1 MKETSAKP
9 ALRISHIVHGRM
21 NVGNRVH
28 YLIDPKGKGSEH
40 AVPESVVLK
49 RWRKRQFPN
58 HTFSGARP
66 SSTLWRAV
74 HQAFGENLSQWVG
87 RSALEIAEET
97 KSKRAG
103 LKGSA
108 FLSLPSAETL
118 YALFMTCGHERLQ
131 TLIARHSSPEHR
143 GKSGIPDLFLFA
155 TNQTTGLPTIARFV
169 EVKKPEE
176 PASAV
181 QLAEIDF
188 LNVLGLHARVLRLI
202 EAE

>member
-21 NVGNRVH
+21 HVGNRVK
-28 YLIDPKGKGSEH
+28 YLIDPKGKGGEH
-40 AVPESVVLK
+40 DVPETVVLK

-58 HTFSGARP
+58 HTFSGSRL
-66 SSTLWRAV
+66 SSTLRRAV
-74 HQAFGENLSQWVG
+74 HQAFGGNLSQWVG
-87 RSALEIAEET
+87 RSVLEIDENI
-97 KSKRAG
+97 KSNRVG
-103 LKGSA
+103 LKTGD

-118 YALFMTCGHERLQ
+118 HALFMTCGLVRLQ
-131 TLIARHSSPEHR
+131 TIIARHTSPEHK
-143 GKSGIPDLFLFA
+143 GKSGVPDLFLFA
-155 TNQTTGLPTIARFV
+155 TNQATGLPSIARFV

-188 LNVLGLHARVLRLI
+188 LNGLGLHARVLRLI

>member
-9 ALRISHIVHGRM
+9 ALRISHIVYGRM
-21 NVGNRVH
+21 AVKNRVH

-58 HTFSGARP
+58 HTFSGSRL

-74 HQAFGENLSQWVG
+74 HQAFGDKLHQWVG
-87 RSALEIAEET
+87 RSALDFAEHI
-97 KSKRAG
+97 KSKRVG
-103 LKGSA
+103 LKKKGH
-108 FLSLPSAETL
+108 LSLPSAETL
-118 YALFMTCGHERLQ
+118 YALFMTCGLERSQ
-131 TLIARHSSPEHR
+131 AIIARHTSTEHK
-143 GKSGIPDLFLFA
+143 GKSGVPDLFLFA

-188 LNVLGLHARVLRLI
+188 LNGLGLHARVLRLI

>member
-9 ALRISHIVHGRM
+9 ALRISHIVHGRIH
-21 NVGNRVH
+21 VGNRVH
-28 YLIDPKGKGSEH
+28 YLIDPKGKGSEY

-58 HTFSGARP
+58 HTFSGARL

-74 HQAFGENLSQWVG
+74 HQAFGGNLSQWVG
-87 RSALEIAEET
+87 RSVLEIDENI
-97 KSKRAG
+97 KINRVG
-103 LKGSA
+103 LKA
-108 FLSLPSAETL
+108 DDYLSLPSAETL
-118 YALFMTCGHERLQ
+118 HALFMTCGLVRLQ
-131 TLIARHSSPEHR
+131 TIIARHTSSEHK
-143 GKSGIPDLFLFA
+143 GKSGVPDLFLFA

-188 LNVLGLHARVLRLI
+188 LNGLGLHARVLRLI
-202 EAE
+202 EVE

>member
-21 NVGNRVH
+21 AVKNRVH
-28 YLIDPKGKGSEH
+28 YLIDPKGKGSDH

-58 HTFSGARP
+58 HTFSGSRL

-74 HQAFGENLSQWVG
+74 HQAFGDNLSHWVS
-87 RSALEIAEET
+87 RSVLEIDENI
-97 KSKRAG
+97 KSNRVG
-103 LKGSA
+103 LKAGDY
-108 FLSLPSAETL
+108 LSLPSAETL
-118 YALFMTCGHERLQ
+118 QAMFMTCGLERLQ
-131 TLIARHSSPEHR
+131 IIIDRHISPEHK
-143 GKSGIPDLFLFA
+143 GKSGVPDLFLFA
-155 TNQTTGLPTIARFV
+155 TNQTTGLPSIARFV

-176 PASAV
+176 PASSV

-188 LNVLGLHARVLRLI
+188 LNGLGLHARVLRLI
-202 EAE
+202 ETE

>member
-21 NVGNRVH
+21 HVGNRVH
-28 YLIDPKGKGSEH
+28 YLIDPNGKGSDH

-58 HTFSGARP
+58 HTFSGSRL

-87 RSALEIAEET
+87 RSVLEIDENIKT
-97 KSKRAG
+97 NRDG
-103 LKGSA
+103 LKAGDY
-108 FLSLPSAETL
+108 LSLPSAETL
-118 YALFMTCGHERLQ
+118 HALFMTCGLERLQ
-131 TLIARHSSPEHR
+131 TIIARHTSPKHK
-143 GKSGIPDLFLFA
+143 GKSGVPDLFLFA

-188 LNVLGLHARVLRLI
+188 LNGLGLHARVLRLI

>member
-21 NVGNRVH
+21 AVKNRVH

-58 HTFSGARP
+58 HTFSGSRL

-74 HQAFGENLSQWVG
+74 HQAFGDNLSQWVG
-87 RSALEIAEET
+87 RSAFDIDECI
-97 KSKRAG
+97 KSNRVG
-103 LKGSA
+103 LKTSDY
-108 FLSLPSAETL
+108 LSLPSAETL
-118 YALFMTCGHERLQ
+118 HALFMTCGLDRLK
-131 TLIARHSSPEHR
+131 TIVARHISPEHK
-143 GKSGIPDLFLFA
+143 GKSGVPDLFLFA
-155 TNQTTGLPTIARFV
+155 TNQTTGLPSIARFV

-188 LNVLGLHARVLRLI
+188 LNGLGLHARVLRLI

>member
-9 ALRISHIVHGRM
+9 ALRISHIVYGRM
-21 NVGNRVH
+21 AVKNRVH

-58 HTFSGARP
+58 HTFSGSRL

-87 RSALEIAEET
+87 RSVLEIDENIKT
-97 KSKRAG
+97 NRDG
-103 LKGSA
+103 LKAGDY
-108 FLSLPSAETL
+108 LSLPSAETL
-118 YALFMTCGHERLQ
+118 YALFMTCGLERLQ
-131 TLIARHSSPEHR
+131 TIIARHTSPKHK
-143 GKSGIPDLFLFA
+143 GKSGVPDLFLFA

-181 QLAEIDF
+181 QLEEIDF
-188 LNVLGLHARVLRLI
+188 LNGLGLHARVLRLI

>member
-1 MKETSAKP
+1 MKETLAKP
-9 ALRISHIVHGRM
+9 ALRISHIVYGRM
-21 NVGNRVH
+21 AVKNRVH

-58 HTFSGARP
+58 HTFSGSRL

-87 RSALEIAEET
+87 RSVLEIDENIKT
-97 KSKRAG
+97 NRDG
-103 LKGSA
+103 LKAGDY
-108 FLSLPSAETL
+108 LSLPSAETL
-118 YALFMTCGHERLQ
+118 HALFMTCGLERLQ
-131 TLIARHSSPEHR
+131 TIIARHTSPKHK
-143 GKSGIPDLFLFA
+143 GKSGVPDLFLFA

-188 LNVLGLHARVLRLI
+188 LNGLGLHARVLRLI

>member
-1 MKETSAKP
+1 MKETLAKP
-9 ALRISHIVHGRM
+9 ALRISHIVYGRM
-21 NVGNRVH
+21 AVKNRVH

-58 HTFSGARP
+58 HTFSGSRL

-87 RSALEIAEET
+87 RSVLEIDENIKT
-97 KSKRAG
+97 NRDG
-103 LKGSA
+103 LKAGDY
-108 FLSLPSAETL
+108 LSLPSAETL
-118 YALFMTCGHERLQ
+118 Q
-131 TLIARHSSPEHR
+131 TIFARHTSPKHK
-143 GKSGIPDLFLFA
+143 GKSGVPDLFLFA

-181 QLAEIDF
+181 QMEEINF
-188 LNVLGLHARVLRLI
+188 LNGLGLHARVLRLI